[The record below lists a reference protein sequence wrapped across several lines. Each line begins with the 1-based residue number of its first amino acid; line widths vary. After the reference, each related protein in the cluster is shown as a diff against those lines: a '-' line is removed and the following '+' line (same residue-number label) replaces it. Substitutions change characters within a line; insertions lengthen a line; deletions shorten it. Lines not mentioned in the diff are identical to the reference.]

1 MNPSGRSNSSQPKG
15 KSPAPVDRPENLRL
29 THNYRSM
36 AASYDAKRYDGPVQE
51 FRLAHALE
59 TIERLIQPD
68 PQMKILDVATGT
80 GKGALCLAASGARVV
95 GLDFTPAMLE
105 ILRNKA
111 QTTDREIQLVRG
123 SAAALPFSDG
133 EFDAVVNLNFMHL
146 FPPVTR
152 QRVFAQEL
160 HRVLRPGGRLVV
172 ELINLYQGG
181 LMGLYRKRFVED
193 LGFNAPSDISKLLE
207 PEFEVNR
214 IEGGHFPGAWRLLYP
229 LSKISPGASRRIAQI
244 ARYRPWK
251 YLTFN
256 CFIQA
261 TRR

>member
-1 MNPSGRSNSSQPKG
+1 MPE
-15 KSPAPVDRPENLRL
+15 DRRL
-29 THNYRSM
+29 THDYHSL
-36 AASYDAKRYDGPVQE
+36 AAAYDAKRYDGPVQE
-51 FRLAHALE
+51 FRLAHVLE
-59 TIERLIQPD
+59 TIDRLVEPD
-68 PQMKILDVATGT
+68 PRMKILDVATGT
-80 GKGALCLAASGARVV
+80 GKGALCLAPSGARVV
-95 GLDFTPAMLE
+95 GLDFTPAMLQ
-105 ILRNKA
+105 ILRDKA
-111 QTTDREIQLVRG
+111 IVRKQEVRLVRG
-123 SAAALPFSDG
+123 SAVALPFADG

-146 FPPVTR
+146 FPPVSR
-152 QRVFAQEL
+152 QHVFVQEL

-193 LGFNAPSDISKLLE
+193 LGFNAPSDIPKLLE

-229 LSKISPGASRRIAQI
+229 LSKISPGASRRLAQV
-244 ARYRPWK
+244 ARFRPWK

>member
-1 MNPSGRSNSSQPKG
+1 
-15 KSPAPVDRPENLRL
+15 
-29 THNYRSM
+29 M
-36 AASYDAKRYDGPVQE
+36 AGAYDAQRYDGPVQE
-51 FRLAHALE
+51 FRLAHALA
-59 TIERLIQPD
+59 TIVKLVEPE
-68 PQMKILDVATGT
+68 PGMKILDVATGT
-80 GKGALCLAASGARVV
+80 GKGALCLAPSGAEVV
-95 GLDFTPAMLE
+95 GLDFTPAMLD
-105 ILRNKA
+105 IFRGKA
-111 QTTDREIQLVRG
+111 ETSGQDIRLVRG
-123 SAAALPFSDG
+123 SAAALPFADG

-146 FPPVTR
+146 FPPVSR

-193 LGFNAPSDISKLLE
+193 LGFNAPGDIAKLLE
-207 PEFEVNR
+207 PEFKVNR
-214 IEGGHFPGAWRLLYP
+214 IEGGHFPGAWRFLYP
-229 LSKISPGASRRIAQI
+229 LSKISPGAVRRIAQI
-244 ARYRPWK
+244 SRYRPWK